1 MHPSDL
7 HARLADD
14 LDSSPDVAAAC
25 AFASQAVRDAGYPL
39 TSLYL
44 EQGGRLRCYGV
55 HGYGQLYD
63 GMHPGVGVI
72 GRSFAQD
79 AVIEVSAE
87 DDPDYWA
94 AASDVVHEIA
104 VPVRVGGRC
113 VGVLNVEGTSRLAE
127 RTRPLLEQVAD
138 ALGSRLHEL
147 GGPPPESRSQQLVR
161 FATSLAAAEDLP
173 ELAEV
178 LLQAATE
185 TSGYE
190 SGFLLLGSPPRVLAR
205 RCLTEADLD
214 GLPDGA
220 LQEISLWVRN
230 GGSSRTS
237 GEPGADA
244 GPLQQALT
252 ALGMTTFVFVPLV
265 AGVERL
271 GVLVVGDGARRVV
284 PPLVV
289 ESLELLGALAA
300 ADVRSLRATLQLRK
314 QARTDDLTGLPHRRS
329 FTEALA
335 DALTLPTPGQCLAV
349 ALLDLDGFK
358 QVNDTYGH
366 PAGDALLQRTAAALS
381 GVLRASSSELFRLG
395 GDEFGTVLVLDHAAD
410 LAGVCERM
418 LEAVRSLGS
427 SVSVGAVVVRAGETD
442 GEVVAAADAELY
454 TAKRAGRDTA
464 SLRL

>member
-7 HARLADD
+7 HSRLADD
-14 LDSSPDVAAAC
+14 LDASPDVAAAC

-63 GMHPGVGVI
+63 GILPGVGVI
-72 GRSFAQD
+72 GRAFAQER
-79 AVIEVSAE
+79 VTEVRAG

-94 AASDVVHEIA
+94 AAGDVLHEIA
-104 VPVRVGGRC
+104 VPVRVAGRC
-113 VGVLNVEGTSRLAE
+113 VGVLNVEGRSPLPDSTV
-127 RTRPLLEQVAD
+127 PLLEQVVD

-147 GGPPPESRSQQLVR
+147 GGAPPESRSQQLVR
-161 FATSLAAAEDLP
+161 YATSLAAAEDLP

-185 TSGYE
+185 SSGYG
-190 SGFLLLGSPPRVLAR
+190 SGFLLLGSPPRVMAR
-205 RCLTEADLD
+205 RGLSEDDLD

-220 LQEISLWVRN
+220 LQDILSWVQS

-244 GPLQQALT
+244 GPLQQALS
-252 ALGMTTFVFVPLV
+252 ARGLTTFVLVPLV
-265 AGVERL
+265 AGAERL
-271 GVLVVGDGARRVV
+271 GVLAVGDGARRVV

-329 FTEALA
+329 FTEALT
-335 DALTLPTPGQCLAV
+335 DALTLSTPGQCLAV

-358 QVNDTYGH
+358 QVNDTHGH

-395 GDEFGTVLVLDHAAD
+395 GDEFGTVLVLEQAAH
-410 LAGVCERM
+410 LAGVCDRM
-418 LEAVRSLGS
+418 LEAVRSVGS
-427 SVSVGAVVVRAGETD
+427 TVSVGAVVVRPGETY

-454 TAKRAGRDTA
+454 VAKRAGRDTA
-464 SLRL
+464 RMRL